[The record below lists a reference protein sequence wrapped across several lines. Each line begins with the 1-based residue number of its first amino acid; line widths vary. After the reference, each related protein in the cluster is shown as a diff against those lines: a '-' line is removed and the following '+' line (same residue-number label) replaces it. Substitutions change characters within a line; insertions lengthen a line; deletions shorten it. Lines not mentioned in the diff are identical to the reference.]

1 MIEKVDDNKS
11 ECQQRQS
18 DAAYLFYE
26 DENYNKENNIKMA
39 TNQDKIATIGDI
51 RNLLRT
57 AKEKGVT
64 IKNESGAEWTIPS
77 SFNDDS
83 LCVTYR
89 QLNGTVLPQYSSN
102 ATDKISST
110 DGVVISNFKGGTVAY
125 SDNQLVRLGDITLKS
140 VYLADSSFE
149 VGVTSSANTSC
160 AVSATCQYTYDVNE
174 ASYTYEATA
183 ATITTV
189 TSSGTSGTW
198 SGTDSPTSNTLS
210 DQGANSSFT
219 DTRSFTISCSTTI
232 GGQNVSDS
240 TTIVQP
246 TREQGKVISSTSTAD
261 SHELELT
268 VDNTSFGCDG
278 GAANVTIYHVY
289 GSATSTTYED
299 TCGVQYTVVSG
310 DGRQRKKVGTAAY
323 TIPAIS
329 CNTITGSKT
338 SSHTLTTAYTY
349 QDSAGVSHEITGS
362 TSVSQECESCQ
373 MAYKYTMTDGT
384 VQSGTCFFDTL
395 AVNTIQGSY
404 YHKAQKIE
412 IFDCITGFSNSN
424 WNYFGGDEVASITMS
439 DNVVALP
446 QEFAFGAEKLTNVKL
461 SAKLKTIPTFAFS
474 HCSGLKE
481 INFIPNGVEIIEQY
495 AFNGCESASSAT
507 IPSSV
512 TTIGVKA
519 FDDCSKLKDIYMRP
533 TTPPTIMSNT
543 FVSLPNDYIIHVPC
557 DSETAYKTASPAWKA
572 ISGHVK
578 GDCSCTS
585 CFHVQTN
592 VLPSSGSG
600 SEGFTCALVTVTG
613 TNAICSQFNNYSA
626 MPTDI
631 TPAEDY
637 SWITNKWTSGINKGF
652 ALQIDCTENNTGA
665 ERYAQ
670 FRLSGEKCTDGIE
683 INLTQPFSHK
693 SCLKNWG
700 KTYQGCEELPSGS
713 ELISCYIDS
722 ESDYCQRLKFI
733 STAYTLNYTSSTIT
747 IESIGMSEDKKT
759 LTVYGSMS
767 KNETANKKGTNLS
780 VSATTDGNDKL
791 KCDIIIEQTACVG
804 GECNC
809 DNSKYMSWIRSCPSS
824 GSSNIAIVTL
834 SGTCNNITYDN
845 ATCLEDFVNITRVT
859 TVNGGTSHP
868 SFIVK
873 GTVSRNTTTSSR
885 SYNVTLTS
893 NSQPCTYT
901 ATVTQNANTAT
912 ICSDDKV
919 IIKTCKNNDYIDVIS
934 DSEIMIGKQGNSGWS
949 FVSLKAPKGKPK
961 LTSATNIAYRI
972 DFGSEAPWLQYI
984 QRNNNGPFDFADN
997 ADICYFGCSTENT
1010 TGKDRTATMTIT
1022 YTDSNGGVC
1031 ETDITITQ
1039 SGTEGTLPFQIT
1051 GVTLQHLCI
1060 EDRKIY
1066 YTIDYQGTAPST
1078 ATCTVRTL
1086 QNTGNQLAT
1095 NLTGVT
1101 VNKNL
1106 KSIPIHDGAVSGE
1119 TISLTVIPDSG
1130 VNTSSTSFTRT
1141 MGSEKWTE
1149 CGGTITLTSRAAS
1162 ILTTGTTSEMR
1173 YTLDLTYS
1181 GSKTIDTS
1189 NASITLY
1196 AYNHITTENKNCL
1209 QCVDLYDKESLC
1221 EYDIS
1226 LTQNEIAKLVKQGS
1240 LRVTKTIT
1248 IGNNSPSVCNY
1259 QDREFYGIYG
1269 RSNTTSIKIGDGFL
1283 ANRLGH

>member
-1 MIEKVDDNKS
+1 
-11 ECQQRQS
+11 
-18 DAAYLFYE
+18 
-26 DENYNKENNIKMA
+26 MA

-51 RNLLRT
+51 RNLLST
-57 AKEKGVT
+57 AREKGVT
-64 IKNESGAEWTIPS
+64 IKNESGAEWAIPS

-89 QLNGTVLPQYSSN
+89 QLKGTVLPQYSEN

-110 DGVVISNFKGGTVAY
+110 DGVVISNFKGGTVGY
-125 SDNQLVRLGDITLKS
+125 SDSQLVRLGDITLKS
-140 VYLADSSFE
+140 VYLADNSFE

-198 SGTDSPTSNTLS
+198 SGTDSSTSNTLS
-210 DQGANSSFT
+210 DQGANSSF
-219 DTRSFTISCSTTI
+219 DNTRSFTISCSTTI
-232 GGQNVSDS
+232 GGQNVSGS

-246 TREQGKVISSTSTAD
+246 TREQGQFISSSSTAD
-261 SHELELT
+261 SHTLELT
-268 VDNTSFGCDG
+268 VDKTSFGCDG

-310 DGRQRKKVGTAAY
+310 DGRQRENVGTSAY
-323 TIPAIS
+323 TIQAIS

-338 SSHTLTTAYTY
+338 SSHTLTAAYTY
-349 QDSAGVSHEITGS
+349 QDSEGASHEITGS

-373 MAYKYTMTDGT
+373 MAYRYTMTDGT
-384 VQSGTCFFDTL
+384 IQSGKCSSEAL
-395 AVNTIQGSY
+395 WANTIQGPY
-404 YHKAQKIE
+404 YDKAQKIE
-412 IFDCITGFSNSN
+412 IFDCITRFFDMDYS
-424 WNYFGGDEVASITMS
+424 YFGGDAVTSITMS

-446 QEFAFGAEKLTNVKL
+446 QNFAFGAGKLKYVKL
-461 SAKLKTIPTFAFS
+461 SAKLKTIPMNAFHS
-474 HCSGLKE
+474 CSGLTE
-481 INFIPNGVEIIEQY
+481 INFIPNGVETIEQN
-495 AFNGCESASSAT
+495 AFMNCESASSAT

-512 TTIGVKA
+512 TAIGERA
-519 FDDCSKLKDIYMRP
+519 FKFCYDLKDIYMKP
-533 TTPPTIMSNT
+533 TTPPTIMSST
-543 FVSLPNDYIIHVPC
+543 FNSLPNDYIIHVPC
-557 DSETAYKTASPAWKA
+557 DSETAYKTASAAWKA

-613 TNAICSQFNNYSA
+613 TNAICSQFNKYSA

-631 TPAEDY
+631 TAAGDY
-637 SWITNKWTSGINKGF
+637 SSWITNTWISSIDKGC

-670 FRLSGEKCTDGIE
+670 FRLSGETCTDGIE
-683 INLTQPFSHK
+683 INLTQPI
-693 SCLKNWG
+693 
-700 KTYQGCEELPSGS
+700 Y
-713 ELISCYIDS
+713 
-722 ESDYCQRLKFI
+722 
-733 STAYTLNYTSSTIT
+733 
-747 IESIGMSEDKKT
+747 
-759 LTVYGSMS
+759 
-767 KNETANKKGTNLS
+767 
-780 VSATTDGNDKL
+780 
-791 KCDIIIEQTACVG
+791 VG

-809 DNSKYMSWIRSCPSS
+809 NDSNYMSWIRSCPSS
-824 GSSNIAIVTL
+824 GSSNIALVTL
-834 SGTCNNITYDN
+834 SGTCDNITYDN
-845 ATCLEDFVNITRVT
+845 ATCDEDFVNITNVT

-873 GTVSRNTTTSSR
+873 GTVSRNTTNSSR
-885 SYNVTLTS
+885 EYNVTLTS

-912 ICSDDKV
+912 ICSDNKV
-919 IIKTCKNNDYIDVIS
+919 IIKTCKNNNYIDVIS
-934 DSEIMIGKQGNSGWS
+934 DTAIKIGKQDQSGWS

-972 DFGSEAPWLQYI
+972 DFGDEAPWLKYI

-1119 TISLTVIPDSG
+1119 TIELTVIPDSG

-1149 CGGTITLTSRAAS
+1149 CGGTITLTSKTAS
-1162 ILTTGTTSEMR
+1162 NIITTGSTSEMQ
-1173 YTLDLTYS
+1173 YTLGLTYS

-1196 AYNHITTENKNCL
+1196 AYNNITTTNDKCL
-1209 QCVDLYDKESLC
+1209 QCAKSYNDEALC

-1226 LTQNEIAKLVKQGS
+1226 LTKNEIARLVTQGS
-1240 LRVTKTIT
+1240 LSVTRKIK
-1248 IGNNSPSVCNY
+1248 IGNDSPSVCNY
-1259 QDREFYGIYG
+1259 KAGTFYGIYG
-1269 RSNTTSIKIGDGFL
+1269 RSNTTSIRIGDGFL
-1283 ANRLGH
+1283 ANRLG

>member
-1 MIEKVDDNKS
+1 
-11 ECQQRQS
+11 
-18 DAAYLFYE
+18 
-26 DENYNKENNIKMA
+26 MA

-51 RNLLRT
+51 KTLLAT

-64 IKNESGAEWTIPS
+64 IKKSDGTEWAVPS
-77 SFNDDS
+77 SFTNDS
-83 LCVTYR
+83 LCPTYN
-89 QLNGTVLPQYSSN
+89 QINGTVLPSYADN

-140 VYLADSSFE
+140 VYLADNSFE

-160 AVSATCQYTYDVNE
+160 AVSATCQYTYGVNE

-189 TSSGTSGTW
+189 TNSGTSGTW
-198 SGTDSPTSNTLS
+198 SGTDSSTSNTLS
-210 DQGANSSFT
+210 NQGANSSFT

-246 TREQGKVISSTSTAD
+246 TRERGKFISSSSTAD
-261 SHELELT
+261 SHALELT
-268 VDNTSFGCDG
+268 VDKTSFGCDG

-289 GSATSTTYED
+289 GSSTSTTYED

-310 DGRQRKKVGTAAY
+310 DGRQRENVGTSVY

-329 CNTITGSKT
+329 CNTITGST
-338 SSHTLTTAYTY
+338 TTSHTLTTAYTY
-349 QDSAGVSHEITGS
+349 QDSEGVPHEITGS

-373 MAYKYTMTDGT
+373 MAYKYTMVDGT
-384 VQSGTCFFDTL
+384 VQSGTCFSDKL
-395 AVNTIQGSY
+395 WANTIQGPY
-404 YHKAQKIE
+404 YDKAQKIE
-412 IFDCITGFSNSN
+412 IFDCITSFFDMKYP
-424 WNYFGGDEVASITMS
+424 YFGGDEVTSITMS

-446 QEFAFGAEKLTNVKL
+446 QNFAASAGQLKYVKL
-461 SAKLKTIPTFAFS
+461 SAKLKTIPMNAFHS
-474 HCSGLKE
+474 CSGLTE
-481 INFIPNGVEIIEQY
+481 INFIPNGVETIEQQ
-495 AFNGCESASSAT
+495 AFMFCESASSAT

-512 TTIGVKA
+512 TAIGERA
-519 FDDCSKLKDIYMRP
+519 FKYCSKLKDIYMRP

-543 FVSLPNDYIIHVPC
+543 FDSLPSDYIIHVPC
-557 DSETAYKTASPAWKA
+557 DSETAYKTASDAWRA

-592 VLPSSGSG
+592 ALPSSGSG

-613 TNAICSQFNNYSA
+613 TNAICSQFSNYNA

-631 TPAEDY
+631 TPAGDY
-637 SWITNKWTSGINKGF
+637 SSWITSAWTPSIYQGF
-652 ALQIDCTENNTGA
+652 ELNVVCTENNTGA
-665 ERYAQ
+665 ERYAK
-670 FRLSGEKCTDGIE
+670 FRLSGETCTDGIE
-683 INLTQPFSHK
+683 INLTQPI
-693 SCLKNWG
+693 
-700 KTYQGCEELPSGS
+700 Y
-713 ELISCYIDS
+713 
-722 ESDYCQRLKFI
+722 
-733 STAYTLNYTSSTIT
+733 
-747 IESIGMSEDKKT
+747 
-759 LTVYGSMS
+759 
-767 KNETANKKGTNLS
+767 
-780 VSATTDGNDKL
+780 
-791 KCDIIIEQTACVG
+791 VG
-804 GECNC
+804 GDCNC

-824 GSSNIAIVTL
+824 GSSNIALVTL
-834 SGTCNNITYDN
+834 SGTCDNITYDN
-845 ATCLEDFVNITRVT
+845 ATCDEDFVNITHVT

-873 GTVSRNTTTSSR
+873 GTVSRNTTNSSR
-885 SYNVTLTS
+885 AYTVTLTS
-893 NSQPCTYT
+893 STQPCKYAT
-901 ATVTQNANTAT
+901 TVTQNANTAT

-972 DFGSEAPWLQYI
+972 DFGDAAPWLDYI
-984 QRNNNGPFDFADN
+984 QRNNNGPFSFADN

-1106 KSIPIHDGAVSGE
+1106 KSIPIHDRAVSGE

>member
-1 MIEKVDDNKS
+1 
-11 ECQQRQS
+11 
-18 DAAYLFYE
+18 
-26 DENYNKENNIKMA
+26 MA

-51 RNLLRT
+51 KNLLST
-57 AKEKGVT
+57 AREKGVT
-64 IKNESGAEWTIPS
+64 IKNGSGAEWTIPS

-83 LCVTYR
+83 LCVTYS
-89 QLNGTVLPQYSSN
+89 QLNGTVLPQYSDN

-125 SDNQLVRLGDITLKS
+125 SDSQLVRLGDITLKS
-140 VYLADSSFE
+140 VYLADNSFE
-149 VGVTSSANTSC
+149 VGVISSANTSC
-160 AVSATCQYTYDVNE
+160 AVSATCQYTYGVNE
-174 ASYTYEATA
+174 ASYTYEATE
-183 ATITTV
+183 ATITTS
-189 TSSGTSGTW
+189 TSSGTGGTW
-198 SGTDSPTSNTLS
+198 SGTDSSTSNTLS

-246 TREQGKVISSTSTAD
+246 TRERDHFISSSSTAD
-261 SHELELT
+261 SHTLELT
-268 VDNTSFGCDG
+268 VDKTSFGCNG
-278 GAANVTIYHVY
+278 GTANVTIYHVY
-289 GSATSTTYED
+289 GSSTSSTYVD

-310 DGRQRKKVGTAAY
+310 DGIKRDNVGTSAY

-338 SSHTLTTAYTY
+338 TSHTLTAAYTY
-349 QDSAGVSHEITGS
+349 QDSEDVPHEITGS

-373 MAYKYTMTDGT
+373 MAYKYTMVDGT
-384 VQSGTCFFDTL
+384 VQSGTCFSDKL
-395 AVNTIQGSY
+395 WANTIQGSY
-404 YHKAQKIE
+404 YDKAQKIE
-412 IFDCITGFSNSN
+412 IFDCITGFFDMKYP
-424 WNYFGGDEVASITMS
+424 YFGGEEITSITMS

-446 QEFAFGAEKLTNVKL
+446 QNFALGAGKLKYVKL
-461 SAKLKTIPTFAFS
+461 SAKLKTIPMTAFHS
-474 HCSGLKE
+474 CSGLTE
-481 INFIPNGVEIIEQY
+481 INFIPNGVETIEQF
-495 AFNGCESASSAT
+495 AFMNCESASSAT

-512 TTIGVKA
+512 TAIEAKA
-519 FDDCSKLKDIYMRP
+519 FKYCSKLKDIYMKP
-533 TTPPTIMSNT
+533 TTPPTIMSDT
-543 FVSLPNDYIIHVPC
+543 FDSLPSDYIIHVPC
-557 DSETAYKTASPAWKA
+557 DSETAYKTASAAWKA

-592 VLPSSGSG
+592 ALPSSGSG

-613 TNAICSQFNNYSA
+613 TNAICSQFNKYSA

-637 SWITNKWTSGINKGF
+637 SWITKKWTSGINNGF
-652 ALQIDCTENNTGA
+652 ALQIDCTENNTSA
-665 ERYAQ
+665 ERYAT

-683 INLTQPFSHK
+683 INLTQPI
-693 SCLKNWG
+693 
-700 KTYQGCEELPSGS
+700 Y
-713 ELISCYIDS
+713 
-722 ESDYCQRLKFI
+722 
-733 STAYTLNYTSSTIT
+733 
-747 IESIGMSEDKKT
+747 
-759 LTVYGSMS
+759 
-767 KNETANKKGTNLS
+767 
-780 VSATTDGNDKL
+780 
-791 KCDIIIEQTACVG
+791 VG
-804 GECNC
+804 GDCNC
-809 DNSKYMSWIRSCPSS
+809 NDSNYMSWIRSCPSN
-824 GSSNIAIVTL
+824 GSSNIALVTL
-834 SGTCNNITYDN
+834 SGTCDNIMYDN
-845 ATCLEDFVNITRVT
+845 ATCDEDFVNITGVT

-912 ICSDDKV
+912 ICSDNKV

-934 DSEIMIGKQGNSGWS
+934 DSEIMIGKQGQSGWS

-972 DFGSEAPWLQYI
+972 DFGSEDPWLNYI

-1010 TGKDRTATMTIT
+1010 TGRDRTAILTIT
-1022 YTDSNGGVC
+1022 YTDNDGSVC

-1039 SGTEGTLPFQIT
+1039 SGTQGTFPFKIT
-1051 GVTLQHLCI
+1051 GVTLQHVCK
-1060 EDRKIY
+1060 EERKAY

-1078 ATCTVRTL
+1078 ATCTVQTF
-1086 QNTGNQLAT
+1086 QFAGEQYGVGDTA
-1095 NLTGVT
+1095 VT
-1101 VNKNL
+1101 VNHEVQ
-1106 KSIPIHDGAVSGE
+1106 SIAIHPSALSAN
-1119 TISLTVIPDSG
+1119 TISLTVIPNSG
-1130 VNTSSTSFTRT
+1130 VNTSSPSFRT
-1141 MGSEKWTE
+1141 TIESNDWIE
-1149 CGGTITLTSRAAS
+1149 CSGTITLTSRAAS

-1196 AYNHITTENKNCL
+1196 AYNNITTDDKNCI
-1209 QCVDLYDKESLC
+1209 QCAPSPSYDDEPLC

-1226 LTQNEIAKLVKQGS
+1226 LTQDEIAELVTKGL
-1240 LRVTKTIT
+1240 LRVTKTIS
-1248 IGNNSPSVCNY
+1248 IGNKSPSVCNY
-1259 QDREFYGIYG
+1259 QDSEFYGIYG
-1269 RSNTTSIKIGDGFL
+1269 RSNTTSIRFGDGFL
-1283 ANRLGH
+1283 ENRLGS

>member
-1 MIEKVDDNKS
+1 
-11 ECQQRQS
+11 
-18 DAAYLFYE
+18 
-26 DENYNKENNIKMA
+26 MA

-51 RNLLRT
+51 KNLLST

-77 SFNDDS
+77 SFNNDA

-89 QLNGTVLPQYSSN
+89 QLNGTVLPQYSGN
-102 ATDKISST
+102 AADKISSK

-125 SDNQLVRLGDITLKS
+125 SDSQLVRLGDITLKS
-140 VYLADSSFE
+140 VYLADNSFE

-174 ASYTYEATA
+174 ASYTYEATE
-183 ATITTV
+183 ATIKTV

-198 SGTDSPTSNTLS
+198 SGTDSSTSNTLS

-246 TREQGKVISSTSTAD
+246 TRKRDHFISSSSTAD
-261 SHELELT
+261 SHTLELT
-268 VDNTSFGCDG
+268 VDKTSFGCDG

-289 GSATSTTYED
+289 GSSTSTTYED

-310 DGRQRKKVGTAAY
+310 DGRQRENVGTSAY

-329 CNTITGSKT
+329 CNAITGSKT
-338 SSHTLTTAYTY
+338 TSHTLTAAYTY
-349 QDSAGVSHEITGS
+349 QDSASVPHEITGS

-373 MAYKYTMTDGT
+373 MAYKYTMVDGT
-384 VQSGTCFFDTL
+384 VQSGTCFSDAL
-395 AVNTIQGSY
+395 WANTIQGPY
-404 YHKAQKIE
+404 YDKAQKIE
-412 IFDCITGFSNSN
+412 IFDCITRFFDMDYP
-424 WNYFGGDEVASITMS
+424 YFGGEEITSITMS

-446 QEFAFGAEKLTNVKL
+446 QNFALGAGKLKSVKL
-461 SAKLKTIPTFAFS
+461 SAKLKTIPMNAFHS
-474 HCSGLKE
+474 CSGLTE
-481 INFIPNGVEIIEQY
+481 INFIPNGVETIEQN
-495 AFNGCESASSAT
+495 AFMNCESALSAT

-512 TTIGVKA
+512 TAIGERA
-519 FDDCSKLKDIYMRP
+519 FKFCYDLKDIYMKP
-533 TTPPTIMSNT
+533 NTPPTIMSNT
-543 FVSLPNDYIIHVPC
+543 FVDLPSDYIIHVPC
-557 DSETAYKTASPAWKA
+557 DSETAYKTASAAWKA

-585 CFHVQTN
+585 CFDVQAN
-592 VLPSSGSG
+592 VLPSNGSG

-613 TNAICSQFNNYSA
+613 TNAICSQFNKYSA
-626 MPTDI
+626 MPTTI
-631 TPAEDY
+631 TPASDY
-637 SWITNKWTSGINKGF
+637 SSWITNTWISSIDKGC
-652 ALQIDCTENNTGA
+652 ALHIDCTENNTGG
-665 ERYAQ
+665 ERYAT
-670 FRLSGEKCTDGIE
+670 FHLSGEKCTDGIE
-683 INLTQPFSHK
+683 INLIQPFSHK

-722 ESDYCQRLKFI
+722 ESDYCQRLTFI
-733 STAYTLNYTSSTIT
+733 STAYTLNYPSSTIT
-747 IESIGMSEDKKT
+747 IERIEMSEDKKS

-767 KNETANKKGTNLS
+767 KNETDNKKGTNLS

-809 DNSKYMSWIRSCPSS
+809 NDSNYMSWIRSCPSS
-824 GSSNIAIVTL
+824 GSSNIALVTL

-845 ATCLEDFVNITRVT
+845 ATCPEDFVNITGVT
-859 TVNGGTSHP
+859 TVNGNTSHP
-868 SFIVK
+868 SFLVK
-873 GTVSRNTTTSSR
+873 GTVSRNTSTSSR
-885 SYNVTLTS
+885 AYTVTLTS
-893 NSQPCTYT
+893 SSQPCTYAT
-901 ATVTQNANTAT
+901 TVTQNANTAT
-912 ICSDDKV
+912 ICSDNKV
-919 IIKTCKNNDYIDVIS
+919 IIKTCKNNNYIDVIS
-934 DSEIMIGKQGNSGWS
+934 DTAIKIGKQGQTGWS

-972 DFGSEAPWLQYI
+972 DFGDAAPWLQYI
-984 QRNNNGPFDFADN
+984 QRNNNGPFSFADN

-1022 YTDSNGGVC
+1022 YTDNNGGVC

-1051 GVTLQHLCI
+1051 GVTLQHVCK
-1060 EDRKIY
+1060 EERKAY

-1086 QNTGNQLAT
+1086 QNVGEKYPTSLN
-1095 NLTGVT
+1095 GVT
-1101 VNKNL
+1101 VDENL

-1119 TISLTVIPDSG
+1119 TIELTVIPDRG
-1130 VNTSSTSFTRT
+1130 VNTSSPSFTT
-1141 MGSEKWTE
+1141 TIESNDWKE
-1149 CGGTITLTSRAAS
+1149 CSGTIALTSKAAA
-1162 ILTTGTTSEMR
+1162 IITTGSTTEIK
-1173 YTLDLTYS
+1173 YTLGLTYS

-1189 NASITLY
+1189 NASITLV
-1196 AYNHITTENKNCL
+1196 AYNKITTENPNCL
-1209 QCVDLYDKESLC
+1209 QCVDSYNNEPLC
-1221 EYDIS
+1221 KYDIS
-1226 LTQNEIAKLVKQGS
+1226 LNQNEIAKLVKQGS
-1240 LRVTKTIT
+1240 LRVTKTIK

-1259 QDREFYGIYG
+1259 EDGAFYGIYG
-1269 RSNTTSIKIGDGFL
+1269 SSNTTSIRFGDGFL
-1283 ANRLGH
+1283 ENRLG

>member
-1 MIEKVDDNKS
+1 
-11 ECQQRQS
+11 
-18 DAAYLFYE
+18 
-26 DENYNKENNIKMA
+26 MA

-51 RNLLRT
+51 KNLLST
-57 AKEKGVT
+57 AREKGVT

-83 LCVTYR
+83 LCVTYG
-89 QLNGTVLPQYSSN
+89 QLNGTVLPQYSDN

-110 DGVVISNFKGGTVAY
+110 DGVVISNFKGGAVAY
-125 SDNQLVRLGDITLKS
+125 SDSQLVRLGDITLKS
-140 VYLADSSFE
+140 VYLADNSFN

-160 AVSATCQYTYDVNE
+160 AVSATCQYTYDVNV
-174 ASYTYEATA
+174 ASYAYEATE
-183 ATITTV
+183 ATITTS

-198 SGTDSPTSNTLS
+198 SGTDSSTSNMLS
-210 DQGANSSFT
+210 NQGANSSFT

-268 VDNTSFGCDG
+268 VDNTSFGCSG
-278 GAANVTIYHVY
+278 GEATVTIYHVY

-310 DGRQRKKVGTAAY
+310 DGRHRENVGTSAY

-338 SSHTLTTAYTY
+338 SSHTLTAAYTY

-362 TSVSQECESCQ
+362 TSVSQECKSCQ
-373 MAYKYTMTDGT
+373 MAYKYTMVDGT
-384 VQSGTCFFDTL
+384 VQSGKCSSEAL
-395 AVNTIQGSY
+395 WANTIQGPFY
-404 YHKAQKIE
+404 DKAQKIE
-412 IFDCITGFSNSN
+412 IFDCITRFFDMDYP
-424 WNYFGGDEVASITMS
+424 YFGGDEITSITMS

-446 QEFAFGAEKLTNVKL
+446 QNFASGAGKLKNVKL
-461 SAKLKTIPTFAFS
+461 SAKLKTIPMNAFHS
-474 HCSGLKE
+474 CSGLTE
-481 INFIPNGVEIIEQY
+481 INFIPNGVETIEQN
-495 AFNGCESASSAT
+495 AFMNCESASSAT

-512 TTIGVKA
+512 TSIGERA
-519 FDDCSKLKDIYMRP
+519 FKFCYDLKDIYMKP
-533 TTPPTIMSNT
+533 TTPPTIMSST
-543 FVSLPNDYIIHVPC
+543 FNSLPSDYIIHVPC
-557 DSETAYKTASPAWKA
+557 DSETAYKTASDAWRA
-572 ISGHVK
+572 ISSHVK

-613 TNAICSQFNNYSA
+613 TNAICSQFNNTSA
-626 MPTDI
+626 MPTTI
-631 TPAEDY
+631 TPAGDY
-637 SWITNKWTSGINKGF
+637 SSWITSAWTPSIYQGF
-652 ALQIDCTENNTGA
+652 ELNIVCTENNTGA

-722 ESDYCQRLKFI
+722 ESDYCQRLTFI
-733 STAYTLNYTSSTIT
+733 STAYTLNYPSSTIT
-747 IESIGMSEDKKT
+747 IERIEMSDDKKS

-767 KNETANKKGTNLS
+767 KNETDNKKGTNLS

-804 GECNC
+804 GDCNC
-809 DNSKYMSWIRSCPSS
+809 DNSKYMNWIRSCPSS
-824 GSSNIAIVTL
+824 GSSNIALVTL
-834 SGTCNNITYDN
+834 SGTCDNIMYDN
-845 ATCLEDFVNITRVT
+845 ATCDEDFVNITRVT

-873 GTVSRNTTTSSR
+873 GTVSRNTTNSSR
-885 SYNVTLTS
+885 EYNVRLTS

-934 DSEIMIGKQGNSGWS
+934 DSEIMIGKQGQSGWS
-949 FVSLKAPKGKPK
+949 FVSLKAPEGKPK

-972 DFGSEAPWLQYI
+972 DFGDEDPWLDYI

-997 ADICYFGCSTENT
+997 ADICYFGCSAENT
-1010 TGKDRTATMTIT
+1010 TGRDRTAILTIT
-1022 YTDSNGGVC
+1022 YTDNDGRVC

-1039 SGTEGTLPFQIT
+1039 SGTKETFPFKIT
-1051 GVTLQHLCI
+1051 GVTLQHVCK
-1060 EDRKIY
+1060 EERKAY
-1066 YTIDYQGTAPST
+1066 YTIDYLGTAPST
-1078 ATCTVRTL
+1078 ATCTVQTF
-1086 QNTGNQLAT
+1086 QYGGEQYGVGDTA
-1095 NLTGVT
+1095 VT
-1101 VNKNL
+1101 VNHEVQ
-1106 KSIPIHDGAVSGE
+1106 SIAIHPQASSAS
-1119 TISLTVIPDSG
+1119 TISLTVIPNSG
-1130 VNTSSTSFTRT
+1130 VNTSSPSFRT
-1141 MGSEKWTE
+1141 TIESNDWIE
-1149 CGGTITLTSRAAS
+1149 CSGTITLTSQTAS
-1162 ILTTGTTSEMR
+1162 NIITTGSTSEIQ
-1173 YTLDLTYS
+1173 YTLGLSYS

-1189 NASITLY
+1189 NASIKLY
-1196 AYNHITTENKNCL
+1196 AYHNITTENKNCI
-1209 QCVDLYDKESLC
+1209 QCAESLC
-1221 EYDIS
+1221 DYDIS
-1226 LTQNEIAKLVKQGS
+1226 LTKNEIARLVTQGS
-1240 LRVTKTIT
+1240 LRVTKTIQ

-1259 QDREFYGIYG
+1259 KAGTFYGIYG

-1283 ANRLGH
+1283 ANKLGH

>member
-1 MIEKVDDNKS
+1 
-11 ECQQRQS
+11 
-18 DAAYLFYE
+18 
-26 DENYNKENNIKMA
+26 MA

-51 RNLLRT
+51 RNLLST
-57 AKEKGVT
+57 AREKGVT
-64 IKNESGAEWTIPS
+64 IKNESGAEWAIPS

-89 QLNGTVLPQYSSN
+89 QLNGTVLPQYSDN

-125 SDNQLVRLGDITLKS
+125 SDSQLVRLGDITLKS
-140 VYLADSSFE
+140 VYLADNSFE
-149 VGVTSSANTSC
+149 VGVISSANTSC
-160 AVSATCQYTYDVNE
+160 AVSATCQYTYGVNE
-174 ASYTYEATA
+174 ASYTYEATE
-183 ATITTV
+183 ATIKTV

-198 SGTDSPTSNTLS
+198 SGTDSSTSNTLS

-261 SHELELT
+261 SHTLELT
-268 VDNTSFGCDG
+268 VDKTSFGCDG

-289 GSATSTTYED
+289 GSSTSTTYED

-310 DGRQRKKVGTAAY
+310 DGIKKENVGTSVYA
-323 TIPAIS
+323 IPAIS
-329 CNTITGSKT
+329 CNNITGSKT

-349 QDSAGVSHEITGS
+349 QDSEGTSHEITGS

-373 MAYKYTMTDGT
+373 MAYKYTMVDGT

-412 IFDCITGFSNSN
+412 IFDCITGFSNSS
-424 WNYFGGDEVASITMS
+424 WSYFGGDEVTSITMS

-446 QEFAFGAEKLTNVKL
+446 QEFASGAGKLKYVKL
-461 SAKLKTIPTFAFS
+461 SAKLKTIPMTAFHS
-474 HCSGLKE
+474 CSGLKE
-481 INFIPNGVEIIEQY
+481 INFIPNGVETIEKI
-495 AFNGCESASSAT
+495 AFMNCEKALSAT

-512 TTIGVKA
+512 TAIGEKA
-519 FDDCSKLKDIYMRP
+519 FKNCYGLKDIYMRP
-533 TTPPTIMSNT
+533 TTPPTIMSDT
-543 FVSLPNDYIIHVPC
+543 FDNLPSDYIIHVPC
-557 DSETAYKTASPAWKA
+557 DFETAYKTASDAWRA
-572 ISGHVK
+572 ISSHVK

-613 TNAICSQFNNYSA
+613 TNAICSQFNKYSA
-626 MPTDI
+626 MPTTI
-631 TPAEDY
+631 TPASDY
-637 SWITNKWTSGINKGF
+637 SSWITSAWTPSINNGF
-652 ALQIDCTENNTGA
+652 ELNIVCTENNTGA
-665 ERYAQ
+665 ERYAK
-670 FRLSGEKCTDGIE
+670 FRLSGETCTDGIE

-722 ESDYCQRLKFI
+722 ESDYCQRLTFI
-733 STAYTLNYTSSTIT
+733 STAYTLNYPSSTIT
-747 IESIGMSEDKKT
+747 IERIEMSDDKKS

-767 KNETANKKGTNLS
+767 KNETDNKKGTNLS

-804 GECNC
+804 GDCNC
-809 DNSKYMSWIRSCPSS
+809 DNSKYMNWIRSCPSS
-824 GSSNIAIVTL
+824 GSSNIALVTL
-834 SGTCNNITYDN
+834 SGTCDNIMYDN
-845 ATCLEDFVNITRVT
+845 ATCDEDFVNITRVT

-885 SYNVTLTS
+885 SYNVRLTS

-934 DSEIMIGKQGNSGWS
+934 DTVIKIGKQGQTGWS
-949 FVSLKAPKGKPK
+949 FVSLKAPKGKPQ

-972 DFGSEAPWLQYI
+972 DFGDAAPWLQYI
-984 QRNNNGPFDFADN
+984 QRNNNGPFSFADN

-1010 TGKDRTATMTIT
+1010 TGRDRTATMTIT

-1051 GVTLQHLCI
+1051 GVRLQHVCK
-1060 EDRKIY
+1060 EERKAY

-1078 ATCTVRTL
+1078 ATCTVRTF
-1086 QNTGNQLAT
+1086 QHTGDQLST
-1095 NLTGVT
+1095 NLTGVI
-1101 VNKNL
+1101 VSHEVQ
-1106 KSIPIHDGAVSGE
+1106 SIPIHPNATSAM
-1119 TISLTVIPDSG
+1119 TLSLTVIPDSG
-1130 VNTSSTSFTRT
+1130 VNTSSPSFTT
-1141 MGSEKWTE
+1141 TIESNDWIE
-1149 CGGTITLTSRAAS
+1149 CSGTITLTSKTAS
-1162 ILTTGTTSEMR
+1162 DIITTGSTSEME
-1173 YTLDLTYS
+1173 YTLGLTYS

-1196 AYNHITTENKNCL
+1196 AYNNITTENKNCI
-1209 QCVDLYDKESLC
+1209 QCAESLC

-1226 LTQNEIAKLVKQGS
+1226 LTQNEIARLVTKGS
-1240 LRVTKTIT
+1240 LRVTKTIQ

-1259 QDREFYGIYG
+1259 KAGTFYGIYG
-1269 RSNTTSIKIGDGFL
+1269 RSNTTSIMIGDGFL
-1283 ANRLGH
+1283 KNRLG

>member
-1 MIEKVDDNKS
+1 
-11 ECQQRQS
+11 
-18 DAAYLFYE
+18 
-26 DENYNKENNIKMA
+26 MA

-51 RNLLRT
+51 RNLLST
-57 AKEKGVT
+57 AREKGVT
-64 IKNESGAEWTIPS
+64 IKNGSGAEWAIPS

-140 VYLADSSFE
+140 VYLADNSFE

-198 SGTDSPTSNTLS
+198 SGTDSSTSNTLS
-210 DQGANSSFT
+210 NKGANSSF
-219 DTRSFTISCSTTI
+219 DNTRSFTISCSTTI

-240 TTIVQP
+240 ITIVQP

-310 DGRQRKKVGTAAY
+310 DGRQKENVGTSVY

-373 MAYKYTMTDGT
+373 MAYKYTMVDGT
-384 VQSGTCFFDTL
+384 VQSGKCSSEAL
-395 AVNTIQGSY
+395 WANTIQGPY
-404 YHKAQKIE
+404 YDKAQKIE
-412 IFDCITGFSNSN
+412 IFDCITRFFDMKYP
-424 WNYFGGDEVASITMS
+424 YFGGEEITSITMS

-446 QEFAFGAEKLTNVKL
+446 QNFALGAGKLKYVKL
-461 SAKLKTIPTFAFS
+461 SAKLKTIPMTAFHS
-474 HCSGLKE
+474 CSGLKE
-481 INFIPNGVEIIEQY
+481 INFIPNGVETIEKM
-495 AFNGCESASSAT
+495 AFMFCESASSAT

-512 TTIGVKA
+512 TAIGEKA
-519 FDDCSKLKDIYMRP
+519 FKNCYGLKDIYMRP
-533 TTPPTIMSNT
+533 TTPPTIMSDT
-543 FVSLPNDYIIHVPC
+543 FVGLPNDYIIHVPC
-557 DSETAYKTASPAWKA
+557 DSETAYKTASDAWKA
-572 ISGHVK
+572 ISSHVK

-613 TNAICSQFNNYSA
+613 TNAICSQFNKYSA

-631 TPAEDY
+631 TPAGDY
-637 SWITNKWTSGINKGF
+637 SSWITNTWISSIDKGC

-683 INLTQPFSHK
+683 INLIQPINHSCFENYHK
-693 SCLKNWG
+693 IYK
-700 KTYQGCEELPSGS
+700 GCTVLPSGS
-713 ELISCYIDS
+713 QLLSTSIVGD
-722 ESDYCQRLKFI
+722 SDYCQGLTFN
-733 STAYTLNYTSSTIT
+733 SNAYTEAYSSPTIN
-747 IESIGMSEDKKT
+747 IEGLELSDDKKT
-759 LTVYGSMS
+759 ISVIGSMS
-767 KNETANKKGTNLS
+767 KNTSGLKTGTTLIVTASTSNDTITRNL
-780 VSATTDGNDKL
+780 
-791 KCDIIIEQTACVG
+791 IIEQTACVG
-804 GECNC
+804 GDCNC
-809 DNSKYMSWIRSCPSS
+809 DNSKYMNWIRSCPSS
-824 GSSNIAIVTL
+824 GSSNIALVTL
-834 SGTCNNITYDN
+834 SGTCDNIMYDN
-845 ATCLEDFVNITRVT
+845 ATCDEEFVNITRVT

-912 ICSDDKV
+912 ICSDNKV

-949 FVSLKAPKGKPK
+949 FVSLKAPKGKPQ

-972 DFGSEAPWLQYI
+972 DFGDAAPWLQYI

-1051 GVTLQHLCI
+1051 GVTLQHVCK
-1060 EDRKIY
+1060 EERKAY
-1066 YTIDYQGTAPST
+1066 YTIDYQGTAPSN
-1078 ATCTVRTL
+1078 ATCTVRTF
-1086 QNTGNQLAT
+1086 QHTGDQLST
-1095 NLTGVT
+1095 NLTGVI
-1101 VNKNL
+1101 VSHEVQ
-1106 KSIPIHDGAVSGE
+1106 SIPIHPNATSAM
-1119 TISLTVIPDSG
+1119 TLSLTVIPDSG
-1130 VNTSSTSFTRT
+1130 VNTSSPSFTT
-1141 MGSEKWTE
+1141 TIESNNWKE
-1149 CGGTITLTSRAAS
+1149 CSGTITLTSRAAS
-1162 ILTTGTTSEMR
+1162 ILTTGSTSEMR
-1173 YTLDLTYS
+1173 YTLGLSYS
-1181 GSKTIDTS
+1181 GSNTIDTS

-1196 AYNHITTENKNCL
+1196 AYNNITTDNKNCL
-1209 QCVDLYDKESLC
+1209 QCVDNLYDDKPLC

-1226 LTQNEIAKLVKQGS
+1226 LTQNEIAKLVTKGL